1 MDAKRVI
8 KVIWQQL
15 FLMSLVLLSG
25 GSAREHPTL
34 AVLRQAERAAAQG
47 QRSAAES
54 AYQQALSAL
63 PAPYPA
69 LRLAQL
75 YRDWG
80 RPQEARHALDLARQL
95 GAPAALVNEEYLPVL
110 IALQAWDEAQTLAQA
125 QLQAQPTSHAAWDA
139 LTRALLAREA
149 CAEARQASE
158 AWYAL
163 QPADPA
169 AQRLWA
175 YLHLTSDFGLAQAL
189 LCSQDAALCASLK
202 SCAADEAC
210 ALSLGT
216 ALINQGD
223 WPLAL
228 CLLRPIVTAH
238 PDYAPAQA
246 WLGAALIQA
255 QRYPDARQALE
266 QALRLDAAQPLAWSL
281 LGLLQLQEADYQGAE
296 TSLFQAH
303 TLDPGNPAFCLAMA
317 RLYALQGAYEK
328 VDLWA
333 GAALDRAGEDAVV
346 WQSVAR
352 FYLERGQRGAVLE
365 RALRGAHAT
374 APQSSQTLLLHGW
387 AALLREDLAQARS
400 WLEQAIAQ
408 DPSSGEAWYLYGL
421 VLEKT
426 GADAQ
431 AAFTRARDAGY
442 QW

>member
-1 MDAKRVI
+1 MI
-8 KVIWQQL
+8 KSIWRHL
-15 FLMSLVLLSG
+15 LLISLILLSG
-25 GSAREHPTL
+25 GSAREHPAL

-54 AYQQALSAL
+54 AYQQALTAL
-63 PAPYPA
+63 STPYPA

-80 RPQEARHALDLARQL
+80 RPQEARAALDLARQL
-95 GAPAALVNEEYLPVL
+95 GAPATVVNEQYLPVL
-110 IALQAWDEAQTLAQA
+110 IALQAWDEAEALAQA
-125 QLQAQPTSHAAWDA
+125 QLQMQPTSHAAWDA

-149 CAEARQASE
+149 CTAAHQASE
-158 AWYAL
+158 DWYAR
-163 QPADPA
+163 QPADPT

-175 YLHLTSDFGLAQAL
+175 FLHLADDFEAAQTL
-189 LCSQDAALCASLK
+189 LCAQEAALCQRLE
-202 SCAADEAC
+202 SCDAGEPC
-210 ALSLGT
+210 ALSLGM
-216 ALINQGD
+216 ALVNPSD

-228 CLLRPIVTAH
+228 CLLRPIATAH
-238 PDYAPAQA
+238 PNNASAQA

-255 QRYPDARQALE
+255 QRYADARQALE

-281 LGLLQLQEADYQGAE
+281 LGLLQLQEADYAGAE
-296 TSLFQAH
+296 ASLFQAH
-303 TLDPGNPAFCLAMA
+303 TLDPGNPAFCLALA

-352 FYLERGQRGAVLE
+352 FYLERGQQGAVLE
-365 RALRGAHAT
+365 RALRGARAT
-374 APQSSQTLLLHGW
+374 APQAPQTLLLLGRD
-387 AALLREDLAQARS
+387 ALLRQDLEQARS
-400 WLEQAIAQ
+400 WLEQVLIQ
-408 DPSSGEAWYLYGL
+408 DPNLGEAWYLYGL

-431 AAFTRARDAGY
+431 AAFTHARDAGY
-442 QW
+442 PW